1 MTLFEEYFMKPL
13 PLLAA
18 MAAALL
24 SACGGSDSGPAPA
37 NPQPLSVSNT
47 TVQVNLGDAPADRL
61 LAVNMNVSSLALT
74 NAAGGTVSVLGA
86 ARSVE
91 VMQLMGTV
99 TPLALADVPQGSYT
113 GATMTFGQASV
124 THLDAGTGQIVQRT
138 APGPMTARIAFDPPL
153 AVGAAPMV
161 LNLDM
166 HMASSVAID
175 ASGNVSVT
183 PTLTATARPM
193 LAGSRHPE
201 DGGMQGL
208 IATVGAV
215 QGGAF
220 TASMA
225 QGLGAASMTTHAGTH
240 YSGLAGTHMM
250 AGNMLVSVDAVPQLG
265 GAWRVDHVQS
275 RMAAGGSMA
284 GGLITEVVGSPPT
297 GLTVVMHEGAGNGMV
312 GGDLAGI
319 ATIGL
324 GGGTQFAIDADSV
337 DLTGLPFSPQFDR
350 THLSRGQA
358 VRAWSSA
365 PIGHHGGGGMAAG
378 RTVDAARVELK
389 PQGLRGTVSGY
400 ASNGAQSSFT
410 LTLPADAA
418 FARLAGATTVTVYQQ
433 AGTQLRGLS
442 SLTNGST
449 VQVRGLLFR
458 DGNAFRLVAS
468 RIVAA

>member
-1 MTLFEEYFMKPL
+1 MKPL
-13 PLLAA
+13 SLLAV
-18 MAAALL
+18 MVAALV

-37 NPQPLSVSNT
+37 SPQPLGVSNT
-47 TVQVNLGDAPADRL
+47 TLQVNLGDAPADRL
-61 LAVNMNVSSLALT
+61 LAVHMDVSSLALT
-74 NAAGGTVSVLGA
+74 HASGGTVSVLGA

-113 GATMTFGQASV
+113 GATMSFGHASV
-124 THLDAGTGQIVQRT
+124 AHLDAATGQVVQRT
-138 APGPMTARIAFDPPL
+138 APGPMTARIVFDPPL
-153 AVGAAPMV
+153 AVGASPMV

-166 HMASSVAID
+166 HLASSVAID
-175 ASGNVSVT
+175 ANGNVSMT
-183 PTLTATARPM
+183 PTLTATAKPM
-193 LAGSRHPE
+193 LTGSRHPE
-201 DGGMQGL
+201 DGGMHGL
-208 IATVGAV
+208 IASVGAV

-220 TASMA
+220 TLSMA
-225 QGLGAASMTTHAGTH
+225 PGLGAASMTTHAGTH
-240 YSGLAGTHMM
+240 YSGLAGTQMM
-250 AGNMLVSVDAVPQLG
+250 ASSMLVSVDAAPQPG

-275 RMAAGGSMA
+275 RMGAGGSMA
-284 GGLITEVVGSPPT
+284 GGLITGIVGSPPT

-319 ATIGL
+319 MTIGI
-324 GGGTQFAIDADSV
+324 GGATQFAVDADAV

-350 THLSRGQA
+350 ARLSRGQA
-358 VRAWSSA
+358 VRAWSGA
-365 PIGHHGGGGMAAG
+365 PIWHHGGGGMAAG
-378 RTVDAARVELK
+378 RTVEAAVVELR
-389 PQGLRGTVSGY
+389 PQGLRGIVSGY
-400 ASNGAQSSFT
+400 ASNGANASFT

-418 FARLAGATTVTVYQQ
+418 FAKLAGATTVTVYQQ

-458 DGNAFRLVAS
+458 DGSSFRLVAS